1 VVYCQLAPEELG
13 EKIMHRSLVLAA
25 TCAIISVQV
34 ASAADMPTKAPA
46 YAPVAPMV
54 YNWTGFY
61 IGAHAGYGWGTLT
74 STATSASASFPDGF
88 VFDDTHEK
96 GPLGGGQLGYNYQI
110 GQFVLGIEGELSWSG
125 IDGDE
130 TSTNPANLRYA
141 MTHTKLPW
149 IADVAGRAGYAWN
162 NWLLFAKG
170 GAVWTHVDAD
180 STTYSGAGAVLGTAS
195 GSENRSGWLI
205 GGGAEWG
212 FAAHWSAKLEYNY
225 MDFGTTNVARNVLTG
240 ASAGTT
246 NYRDQNL
253 KLNVIKVGLNY
264 RF

>member
-1 VVYCQLAPEELG
+1 MA
-13 EKIMHRSLVLAA
+13 
-25 TCAIISVQV
+25 CAVTF
-34 ASAADMPTKAPA
+34 ASPAFAADMPTKAPVQ
-46 YAPVAPMV
+46 APVLPLA

-61 IGAHAGYGWGTLT
+61 VGAHAGYGWGTLT
-74 STATSASASFPDGF
+74 STATSASGSFPAGF
-88 VFDDTHEK
+88 VFDDTNEK
-96 GPLGGGQLGYNYQI
+96 GALGGGQLGFNYQI
-110 GQFVLGIEGELSWSG
+110 GQFVLGIEGEYSWSG

-130 TSTNPANLRYA
+130 TSTNPANARYA
-141 MTHTKLPW
+141 MSHSKLPW

-170 GAVWTHVDAD
+170 GGVWTHVDAN

-212 FAAHWSAKLEYNY
+212 FAAHWSAKLEYDF